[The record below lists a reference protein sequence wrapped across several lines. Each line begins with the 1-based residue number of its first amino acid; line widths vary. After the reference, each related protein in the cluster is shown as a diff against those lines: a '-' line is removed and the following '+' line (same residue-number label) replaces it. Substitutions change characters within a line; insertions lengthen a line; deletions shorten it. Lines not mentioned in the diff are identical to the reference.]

1 VVGAIGRHRTIKPP
15 DRREKVIPMPRGADI
30 LPATRRAIGHG
41 WAGRPAVLS
50 RASGSIGGGGHAVQ
64 LELVALRH
72 QVTVSCNFPPQA
84 TLLPSRRWAVSIIA
98 MSVEPRN
105 IGEATRYL
113 SRPSITPN

>member
-50 RASGSIGGGGHAVQ
+50 RASGSIGGG
-64 LELVALRH
+64 
-72 QVTVSCNFPPQA
+72 VTRSNLS
-84 TLLPSRRWAVSIIA
+84 LLPCAIK
-98 MSVEPRN
+98 
-105 IGEATRYL
+105 
-113 SRPSITPN
+113 